1 MLLLLACAAP
11 TPPLVW
17 LDASA
22 VGDGL
27 AVDGVARSF
36 PIPVEDGATLRG
48 VDLDPV
54 GGEIAWISAGVD
66 VAWLD
71 VGADV
76 DPDAVEVDGDETDL
90 EAIAERLD
98 LELIDGRLVGDD
110 ALAKIADDAPDTI
123 DAAWP
128 VVFATDTTITTTTSA
143 APARTGTPTI
153 ATPSTTFE
161 FDDSVIGDLSTP
173 TWADAQTAAAASL
186 LPFVGLYP
194 CQDGPLLLAA
204 SGTWSRATDGYDLPL
219 GAWTVDGD
227 TLVLQTIDTTVPL
240 HIHDHR
246 LEGDTLSCPR
256 PE

>member
-22 VGDGL
+22 VGEGL

-36 PIPVEDGATLRG
+36 PIPVGDGATLRG
-48 VDLDPV
+48 VELDPA

-76 DPDAVEVDGDETDL
+76 DPDAVEVDGDEADL
-90 EAIAERLD
+90 EEIADRLD

-128 VVFATDTTITTTTSA
+128 VFFGTETTTTSA
-143 APARTGTPTI
+143 APTRTGTPPI
-153 ATPSTTFE
+153 ATPSSTFE
-161 FDDSVIGDLSTP
+161 FDDSVIGELTTP

-186 LPFVGLYP
+186 LPFVGLYT

-204 SGTWSRATDGYDLPL
+204 SGTWSRASDGFDLPL
-219 GAWTVDGD
+219 GAWFVDGD
-227 TLVLQTIDTTVPL
+227 TLVLQTVDTTIPL
-240 HIHDHR
+240 HIHDRR